1 MGSAAAAIF
10 AGGLVVVSGHFG
22 SHDRWGGGWR
32 TGNGRPLRVFTVHR
46 TICDALLGSSRLGAA
61 QTCAAAV
68 AGNPNRSRAP
78 HFFPTYLSTT
88 RLLARQ
94 HYALVPYVRGY
105 KQKFRRGRQSGSGVG
120 E

>member
-22 SHDRWGGGWR
+22 SHDRCGAGWR

-46 TICDALLGSSRLGAA
+46 TICDGLLGSSRLGAA
-61 QTCAAAV
+61 QTCADAV

-78 HFFPTYLSTT
+78 HFSLLTY
-88 RLLARQ
+88 RQLAYW
-94 HYALVPYVRGY
+94 HDSITLW
-105 KQKFRRGRQSGSGVG
+105 SHT
-120 E
+120 